1 MKFGTILVSI
11 LIGLGVLALFL
22 AAFIAMKTLFY
33 SPRQKKVKPRVFVDV
48 DGKSVAE
55 RLGLAVQFKT
65 IAQPEHE
72 KIDGSTFLG
81 LHRMLQTLYPQVH
94 AKLTREVV
102 NDYSLLFTWEGKDP
116 ELKPIMLTGHM
127 DVVPADEGEGSGW
140 VHPPFSGEIVDGS
153 VWGRGTQDDKHSVIG
168 ILEAVEYLLKEGYQP
183 ERTIYLGFGHDEEI
197 GGQQGATKIAALL
210 ESRGVEL
217 GCLLDEGGS
226 VLESFLPGV
235 DVPAAM
241 IGISEKGYVSLK
253 LTVEVDGGHSSMPA
267 QETAIGILSL
277 AIAKLELSPMP
288 ARLEIIEFMMSYL
301 GSALPFT
308 KRMFFANTWL
318 FGGLLK
324 KELVKSPIMN
334 ASIRTTTAPTIINA
348 GNKDNVLPAKAEAVV
363 NFRILPGD
371 DLRSVYE
378 MVLERIDDERVKVA
392 PYSGETLTDAGWD
405 PSPVADVESVYYL
418 LLARLAREAVP
429 GAMAAPYL
437 VLGGTDARRYSNIT
451 RNAFRFAPVLMS
463 KADLQS
469 VHGINENLT
478 FEECSRMVGFYIA
491 FIKQFGDLPAEVDVE
506 EAVVEEEPEEEWLEE
521 MPEEA
526 LEEDSEEALLKELM
540 DEDPE
545 PIPEEL
551 KKALEEDQDL
561 PAD

>member
-1 MKFGTILVSI
+1 MNFGTILVSI
-11 LIGLGVLALFL
+11 LIGLGVLVLFL
-22 AAFIAMKTLFY
+22 AGFIAMKTMFY
-33 SPRQKKVKPRVFVDV
+33 SPRQKKVKPREFVDI

-65 IAQPEHE
+65 IALPDHE
-72 KIDGSTFLG
+72 KIDGNTFLG
-81 LHRMLQTLYPQVH
+81 LHRMLQTLYPQLH
-94 AKLTREVV
+94 AKLTREVI
-102 NDYSLLFTWEGKDP
+102 NDYSLLYTWEGKNP
-116 ELKPIMLTGHM
+116 ELKPIMLTGHL

-140 VHPPFSGEIVDGS
+140 SHPPFSGALVDGS
-153 VWGRGTQDDKHSVIG
+153 VWGRGTLDDKNSVIG
-168 ILEAVEYLLKEGYQP
+168 ICEAVEYLLKQGYQP
-183 ERTIYLGFGHDEEI
+183 ERTVYLGFGHDEEI
-197 GGQQGATKIAALL
+197 SGVHGAAEIAALL
-210 ESRGVEL
+210 ESRGVQL

-226 VLESFLPGV
+226 ALESFLPGV
-235 DVPAAM
+235 DTPAAM
-241 IGISEKGYVSLK
+241 IGISEKGYLSLK
-253 LTVEVDGGHSSMPA
+253 LTVEVDGGHSSMPT

-288 ARLEIIEFMMSYL
+288 ARLEVIEFMMSYL

-308 KRMFFANTWL
+308 QRMLFANTWL
-318 FGGLLK
+318 FGGILK
-324 KELVKSPIMN
+324 KELAKSNLMN

-348 GNKDNVLPAKAEAVV
+348 GNKDNVLPGKAEAVV

-378 MVLERIDDERVKVA
+378 MVLERIDDERVKVT
-392 PYSGETLTDAGWD
+392 PYAGETLSDAGWD
-405 PSPVADVESVYYL
+405 PSPVADVDSVYYL
-418 LLARLAREAVP
+418 LLARLAREAFP

-437 VLGGTDARRYSNIT
+437 VLGGTDARRYGHVT

-469 VHGINENLT
+469 VHGINEKLS

-491 FIKQFGDLPAEVDVE
+491 YIRQFGDLPTEADVE
-506 EAVVEEEPEEEWLEE
+506 EAVAEEEPEEEWQKEE
-521 MPEEA
+521 PEE
-526 LEEDSEEALLKELM
+526 ELLNELM

-551 KKALEEDQDL
+551 KKAMEEDQDL
-561 PAD
+561 PAE